1 MKNHITSL
9 TKTCL
14 ILIVLPL
21 LLLGSI
27 VSVKAETPASF
38 LNNQC
43 TWTIN
48 GNPAPASLIDSVI
61 KTYMTFTQG
70 QALTIQCPTE
80 IASVYVLFDEA
91 PGLYTVSTPDGTQ
104 NAGAFGFIH
113 ELISLNEPSKTVTL
127 DFNPGRVASVF
138 AYSEGALPQD
148 VQVWERPTTDAD
160 LLVLSAH
167 GDDEALYFGPA
178 IVKSIDAGKIV
189 QVAYM
194 TVHTNDRRRSHET
207 LDSLWTLGVRS
218 YPIFG
223 RWPDRQSTSLAHGY
237 TIFPKEDVL
246 AYEIELIRRFRPE
259 VILSH
264 DFNGE
269 YGHGAHMVLSD
280 VLKEAILKSGDANV
294 QPQTAQIYGTFT
306 PLKVYIHMLET
317 RQILLDV
324 YKPIASFDNKSALQ
338 VARDAYALHLSQH
351 IWPLQVIDYTFGD
364 VRKFGLYSTLVG
376 DDTGKDLFEH
386 VPLKVIIEPRPL
398 PDPGDDPTPE
408 PVTPGL
414 IAYAIP
420 ILGGGL
426 ALSIVTSGIILILI
440 RRKKNHIK

>member
-1 MKNHITSL
+1 MKIHLTSCR
-9 TKTCL
+9 KTCL
-14 ILIVLPL
+14 TLIVLAL
-21 LLLGSI
+21 LLLS
-27 VSVKAETPASF
+27 SPLSAKAEAPASL
-38 LNNQC
+38 LNAQC

-48 GNPAPASLIDSVI
+48 GAQAPAALTDSII

-70 QALTIQCPTE
+70 QALTIQCPTD
-80 IASVYVLFDEA
+80 IAYVYVLMDEA
-91 PGLYTVSTPDGTQ
+91 PSLYAVTTPQGTQ

-113 ELISLNEPSKTVTL
+113 ELIPLDTLSKTVTL
-127 DFNPGRVASVF
+127 HFNPRRVASVL
-138 AYSEGALPQD
+138 AYSEGTLPPD

-223 RWPDRQSTSLAHGY
+223 RWPDRQSKTLEHGY
-237 TIFPKEDVL
+237 TIFPKEEVL
-246 AYEIELIRRFRPE
+246 AYEIELIRRFKPE

-280 VLKEAILKSGDANV
+280 VLKTAILKSGDATV
-294 QPQTAQIYGTFT
+294 HPQTAAIYGTFT

-324 YKPIASFDNKSALQ
+324 YSPIASFDNKSALQ

-376 DDTGKDLFEH
+376 TDSGKDLFEH
-386 VPLKVIIEPRPL
+386 VPPKVIIHPRPL
-398 PDPGDDPTPE
+398 PDPDDHPIPQPPTVGWIAWAIPTLI
-408 PVTPGL
+408 VALVVSILIGL
-414 IAYAIP
+414 I
-420 ILGGGL
+420 L
-426 ALSIVTSGIILILI
+426 LILI
-440 RRKKNHIK
+440 RQPKTIRK